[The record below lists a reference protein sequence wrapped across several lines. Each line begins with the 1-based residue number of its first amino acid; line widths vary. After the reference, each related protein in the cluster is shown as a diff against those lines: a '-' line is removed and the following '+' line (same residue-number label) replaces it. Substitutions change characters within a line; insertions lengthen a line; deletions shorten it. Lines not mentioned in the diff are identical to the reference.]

1 MNRPASRAGFTV
13 TELIIGVVVF
23 AILMSMTLSVF
34 IGMRQSVDGMHR
46 LDIFH
51 DLRSTSRALTDK
63 LAAGNQVLFPPDDG
77 QPHHQLFFLNRINE
91 VTVIFLDPKGQ
102 LVMLNCDRARKN
114 EPDALQVLARKS
126 IEFTVVREGD
136 TYLSFKIRILDAKGF
151 EFSLTD
157 GISLKNIIR

>member
-1 MNRPASRAGFTV
+1 MNRQAGRRGFTV
-13 TELIIGVVVF
+13 TELVIGMVVF
-23 AILMSMTLSVF
+23 AIVMSMTLSVF
-34 IGMRQSVDGMHR
+34 LSMRQSVDGMHR

-51 DLRSTSRALTDK
+51 DLRTTSRALTDK
-63 LAAGNQVLFPPDDG
+63 LAAANHVLFPPSDG
-77 QPHHQLFFLNRINE
+77 KPHHQLFFLNRTDE
-91 VTVIFLDPKGQ
+91 VTVIFLNPEGQ

-126 IEFTVVREGD
+126 IEFTVVREAD